1 MEKEADVKLAEEKRL
16 KDTIEI
22 MKEQIETVTSTIEHL
37 HENTMNPYTQ
47 ANLQKM
53 YSDRKRNLESL
64 KDKPYFARIDF
75 KEASVKEA
83 SKIYIGKANVDDDS
97 NNLIVVDWRAPIASL
112 YYDGRLGKV
121 SYDAPTG
128 NIQGDLLLK
137 RLFEIKQ
144 GKLEGFSDIDI
155 SASDELLKPYLTSN
169 SAVRLKNIIST
180 IQAEQ
185 NAIIRVPLN
194 RALIVQG
201 VAGSGKTT
209 VALHRIAYLAYTYA
223 KQLQSKDF
231 MIIAPN
237 KFFLDYIS
245 NILPDL
251 GVNDVN
257 QCTFEEFAE
266 QIIDAGIKVETSTD
280 KLANMV
286 NNHEEDKKSED
297 EQAISTFKSSLEF
310 KEILEKYLQNIEEH
324 YLPEGD
330 LQAGDITILRHEKLV
345 ENFKECLQG
354 KALEEKLKMFKARLK
369 MFFENNQDLIED
381 MIRKQRTKEIES
393 LDKSLPQDEYK
404 KKRLEIFAKYGEP
417 LEMLKNNGKKLI
429 DDYVKGVKKPNPL
442 VYYRD
447 FISKLPQYAQGM
459 DIDEKIIK
467 GVQDGILSKKNNKQV
482 EYEDLAPLMYIASKI
497 RGNEKQIKNNQLY
510 PKHIVVDEAQDYSPF
525 QFFVLKNILKSDSM
539 TILGDISQGIYS
551 YRGTNDWKEI
561 NDRIFDGKADILDLS
576 KSYRTT
582 IEIMEKG
589 NDVIDKI
596 RDRIHTRLAEPVI
609 RRGDPV
615 TVTKQEEKQLATTIT
630 NRINELVQQDKR
642 TNIAVITKTLQEAKD
657 LYKKITKQGIDA
669 ILISDKSKEY
679 NGGVSIIPSYLVKGL
694 EFDSVILSDAGKEQY
709 GNNELDA
716 KLLYVAITRAMHT
729 LDIYY
734 TKERTELLNERKKE
748 KNLRADS
755 ELEER

>member
-22 MKEQIETVTSTIEHL
+22 IKEQIDTITRSIEHL
-37 HENTMNPYTQ
+37 HENTTDPYTQ
-47 ANLQKM
+47 ASLQKT
-53 YSDRKRNLESL
+53 YSDKKRSLESS

-75 KEASVKEA
+75 KEESEQKT
-83 SKIYIGKANVDDDS
+83 SKIYIGKANVDDDN
-97 NNLIVVDWRAPIASL
+97 NNLVVVDWRAPIASL
-112 YYDGRLGKV
+112 YYDGRLGKAN
-121 SYDAPTG
+121 YDAPAG
-128 NIQGDLLLK
+128 NIQGELLLK
-137 RLFEIKQ
+137 RLFEIEH

-155 SASDELLKPYLTSN
+155 SASDELLKPYLTS
-169 SAVRLKNIIST
+169 SSEVRLKNIIST
-180 IQAEQ
+180 IQTEQ
-185 NAIIRVPLN
+185 NAIIRAPLSKP
-194 RALIVQG
+194 LIVQG

-209 VALHRIAYLAYTYA
+209 VALHRIAYLAYTYD
-223 KQLQSKDF
+223 KQLKSKDF

-266 QIIDAGIKVETSTD
+266 QIIDAGIKVESSTD

-286 NNHEEDKKSED
+286 NNYGEDKKQES
-297 EQAISTFKSSLEF
+297 EQAISNFKSSLEF
-310 KEILEKYLQNIEEH
+310 KEILDKYLQNIEEH

-330 LQAGDITILRHEKLV
+330 LKAGDIIILRHEKLV
-345 ENFKECLQG
+345 ENFKGCLQG
-354 KALEEKLKMFKARLK
+354 KALEEKLKMFKSRLK
-369 MFFENNQDLIED
+369 MFFENNQDSIED
-381 MIRKQRTKEIES
+381 MIRKQRTEEIES
-393 LDKSLPQDEYK
+393 LDKNLPQDEYK
-404 KKRLEIFAKYGEP
+404 KRKLEIFAKYDEALG
-417 LEMLKNNGKKLI
+417 LLKNNGKKLI
-429 DDYVKGVKKPNPL
+429 EDYVKKVKKPNPL

-447 FISKLPQYAQGM
+447 FISKLPQYTQGM

-467 GVQDGILSKKNNKQV
+467 GIQDRILSRKNSKQV

-497 RGNEKQIKNNQLY
+497 RGNEKQIKNNQIY
-510 PKHIVVDEAQDYSPF
+510 PKHIVIDEAQDYSPF
-525 QFFVLKNILKSDSM
+525 QFWVLRNILKSNSM

-551 YRGTNDWKEI
+551 YRGTNNWQEL
-561 NDRIFDGKADILDLS
+561 NDRIFDGKANVLNLS

-582 IEIMEKG
+582 MEIMEKG

-596 RDRIHTRLAEPVI
+596 RNRIHTRLAEPVI
-609 RRGDPV
+609 RRGNPV
-615 TVTKQEEKQLATTIT
+615 TVTKQDEKQLAITIA
-630 NRINELVQQDKR
+630 NRINELIQEQR
-642 TNIAVITKTLQEAKD
+642 TNIAVITKTLQEAKE

-669 ILISDKSKEY
+669 TLISDKSKEY
-679 NGGVSIIPSYLVKGL
+679 NGGVSVIPSYLVKGL

-709 GNNELDA
+709 GKNELDA

-748 KNLRADS
+748 SKRKDDS

>member
-22 MKEQIETVTSTIEHL
+22 IKEQIDTITRSIEHL
-37 HENTMNPYTQ
+37 HENTTDPYTQ
-47 ANLQKM
+47 ASLQKT
-53 YSDRKRNLESL
+53 YSDKKRSLESS

-75 KEASVKEA
+75 KEESEQKT
-83 SKIYIGKANVDDDS
+83 SKIYIGKANVDDDN
-97 NNLIVVDWRAPIASL
+97 NNLVVVDWRAPIASL
-112 YYDGRLGKV
+112 YYDGRLGKAN
-121 SYDAPTG
+121 YDAPAG
-128 NIQGDLLLK
+128 NIQGELLLK
-137 RLFEIKQ
+137 RLFEIEH

-155 SASDELLKPYLTSN
+155 SASDELLKPYLTS
-169 SAVRLKNIIST
+169 SSEVRLKNIIST
-180 IQAEQ
+180 IQTEQ
-185 NAIIRVPLN
+185 NAIIRAPLSKP
-194 RALIVQG
+194 LIVQG

-209 VALHRIAYLAYTYA
+209 VALHRIAYLAYTYD
-223 KQLQSKDF
+223 KQLKSKDF

-266 QIIDAGIKVETSTD
+266 QIIDAGIKVESSTD

-286 NNHEEDKKSED
+286 NNYGEDKKQES
-297 EQAISTFKSSLEF
+297 EQAISNFKSSLEF
-310 KEILEKYLQNIEEH
+310 KEILDKYLQNIEEH

-330 LQAGDITILRHEKLV
+330 LKAGDIIILRHEKLV
-345 ENFKECLQG
+345 ENFKGCLQG
-354 KALEEKLKMFKARLK
+354 KALEEKLKMFKSRLK
-369 MFFENNQDLIED
+369 MFFENNQDSIED
-381 MIRKQRTKEIES
+381 MIRKQRTEEIES
-393 LDKSLPQDEYK
+393 LDKNLPQDEYK
-404 KKRLEIFAKYGEP
+404 KRKLEIFAKYDEALG
-417 LEMLKNNGKKLI
+417 LLKNNGKKLI
-429 DDYVKGVKKPNPL
+429 EDYVKKVKKPNPL

-447 FISKLPQYAQGM
+447 FISKLPQYTQGM

-467 GVQDGILSKKNNKQV
+467 GIQDRILSRKNSKQV

-497 RGNEKQIKNNQLY
+497 RGNEKQIKNNQIY
-510 PKHIVVDEAQDYSPF
+510 PKHIVIDEAQDYSPF
-525 QFFVLKNILKSDSM
+525 QFWVLRNILKSNSM

-551 YRGTNDWKEI
+551 YRGTNNWQEL
-561 NDRIFDGKADILDLS
+561 NDRIFDGKANVLNLS

-582 IEIMEKG
+582 MEIMEKG

-596 RDRIHTRLAEPVI
+596 RNRIHTRLAEPVI
-609 RRGDPV
+609 RRGNPV
-615 TVTKQEEKQLATTIT
+615 TVTKQDEKQLAITIV
-630 NRINELVQQDKR
+630 NRINELIQEQR
-642 TNIAVITKTLQEAKD
+642 TNIAVITKTLQEAKE

-669 ILISDKSKEY
+669 TLISDKSKEY
-679 NGGVSIIPSYLVKGL
+679 NGGVSVIPSYLVKGL

-709 GNNELDA
+709 GKNELDA

-748 KNLRADS
+748 SKRKDDS

>member
-1 MEKEADVKLAEEKRL
+1 MENEEGVKLAEEKRL

-22 MKEQIETVTSTIEHL
+22 VKEQIEIVTRSIERL
-37 HENTMNPYTQ
+37 YQNITDPYTL
-47 ANLQKM
+47 ASFQKI
-53 YSDRKRNLESL
+53 YSDKKRNLESS

-75 KEASVKEA
+75 KEESAKKA
-83 SKIYIGKANVDDDS
+83 SKIYIGKANIDDDN

-121 SYDAPTG
+121 NYNAPAG

-137 RLFEIKQ
+137 RLFEIEH
-144 GKLEGFSDIDI
+144 GKLKGFSDIDI

-169 SAVRLKNIIST
+169 SEVRLKNIIST
-180 IQAEQ
+180 IQTEQ
-185 NAIIRVPLN
+185 NAIIRAPLG
-194 RALIVQG
+194 RPLIIQG

-209 VALHRIAYLAYTYA
+209 VALHRIAYLAYTYD

-266 QIIDAGIKVETSTD
+266 QIIDAGIKVESSTE
-280 KLANMV
+280 KLANIV
-286 NNHEEDKKSED
+286 NNRGKGKKHET

-310 KEILEKYLQNIEEH
+310 KEILDKYLQNIEEH
-324 YLPEGD
+324 YLPESD
-330 LQAGDITILRHEKLV
+330 LKVGDITILSHEKLV

-354 KALEEKLKMFKARLK
+354 KALEEKLKKFKARLK

-381 MIRKQRTKEIES
+381 IIRKQRTKEIES
-393 LDKSLPQDEYK
+393 LDKNLPKDEYK
-404 KKRLEIFAKYGEP
+404 KRRLEIFEKYDGP
-417 LEMLKNNGKKLI
+417 LELLKNNGKKLI
-429 DDYVKGVKKPNPL
+429 DNYVKGVKKPNPL

-447 FISKLPQYAQGM
+447 FITKLPLYTQGM
-459 DIDEKIIK
+459 DIDENIIK
-467 GVQDGILSKKNNKQV
+467 GVQDGIISSKNSKQV

-497 RGNEKQIKNNQLY
+497 RGNKKQIKNNQIF

-525 QFFVLKNILKSDSM
+525 QFLVLKNILKSDSM

-551 YRGTNDWKEI
+551 YRGTNDWTEV
-561 NDRIFDGKADILDLS
+561 NDKIFDGKANILDLS

-582 IEIMEKG
+582 MEIMEKG

-609 RRGDPV
+609 RRGEPV
-615 TVTKQEEKQLATTIT
+615 TITKQEEKQLATTIA
-630 NRINELVQQDKR
+630 NRINELVQDKR

-657 LYKKITKQGIDA
+657 LYKNITKQGIDA
-669 ILISDKSKEY
+669 TLISEKSAEY

-694 EFDSVILSDAGKEQY
+694 EFDSVILSDAGNEEY

-748 KNLRADS
+748 RSLKEDL
-755 ELEER
+755 ELE

>member
-1 MEKEADVKLAEEKRL
+1 MKQEADVKLAEEKRL

-22 MKEQIETVTSTIEHL
+22 VKEQIETITSAIEHL
-37 HENTMNPYTQ
+37 YENTTDPYTQ
-47 ANLQKM
+47 ASLQKM
-53 YSDRKRNLESL
+53 YSDKKKSLESS

-75 KEASVKEA
+75 KETSAKEA
-83 SKIYIGKANVDDDS
+83 SKIYIGKSNVDDD
-97 NNLIVVDWRAPIASL
+97 NNLIVVDWRTPIASL

-121 SYDAPTG
+121 NYDAPAG
-128 NIQGDLLLK
+128 NIQGELVLK
-137 RLFEIKQ
+137 RLFEIEQ
-144 GKLEGFSDIDI
+144 GKLKGFSDIDI

-169 SAVRLKNIIST
+169 SEVRLKNIIST
-180 IQAEQ
+180 IQTEQ
-185 NAIIRVPLN
+185 NAIIRASLN
-194 RALIVQG
+194 RPLIVQG

-266 QIIDAGIKVETSTD
+266 QIIDAGIKVESSTD

-286 NNHEEDKKSED
+286 NKNGEDKKDESE
-297 EQAISTFKSSLEF
+297 QSISTFKSSLEF
-310 KEILEKYLQNIEEH
+310 KEILDKYLQNIEEH

-330 LQAGDITILRHEKLV
+330 LKAGNITILRHEKLV
-345 ENFKECLQG
+345 ENFKCCLQG

-381 MIRKQRTKEIES
+381 MIRKQRTNEIES
-393 LDKSLPQDEYK
+393 LDKNLSQDEYK
-404 KKRLEIFAKYGEP
+404 KRRLEIFAKYDES
-417 LEMLKNNGKKLI
+417 LELLKNNGKKLI
-429 DDYVKGVKKPNPL
+429 DDYVKRVKKPNPL

-447 FISKLPQYAQGM
+447 FISKLPQYAQSM
-459 DIDEKIIK
+459 EVDEKMIRK
-467 GVQDGILSKKNNKQV
+467 VQDGILNKKNSKQV

-497 RGNEKQIKNNQLY
+497 RGNEKQIKNNQIY

-551 YRGTNDWKEI
+551 YRGTNDWEEV
-561 NDRIFDGKADILDLS
+561 NDRIFDGRANVLDLS

-582 IEIMEKG
+582 MEIMEKG

-596 RDRIHTRLAEPVI
+596 RDRIHTKLAEPVI
-609 RRGDPV
+609 RKGDPV
-615 TVTKQEEKQLATTIT
+615 TVTKQEEKELATTIT
-630 NRINELVQQDKR
+630 NRINELIQDKR

-657 LYKKITKQGIDA
+657 LYKKITKQDIDA

-748 KNLRADS
+748 RNLKTDL
-755 ELEER
+755 EVEER

>member
-22 MKEQIETVTSTIEHL
+22 VKEQIETITSTIEHL
-37 HENTMNPYTQ
+37 HENTTDPYTQ

-53 YSDRKRNLESL
+53 YLDRKRNLESS

-75 KEASVKEA
+75 KETSAKEA

-121 SYDAPTG
+121 SYDAPAG

-137 RLFEIKQ
+137 RLFEIEQ
-144 GKLEGFSDIDI
+144 GRLEGFSDIDI

-169 SAVRLKNIIST
+169 SEVRLKNIIST
-180 IQAEQ
+180 IQTEQ
-185 NAIIRVPLN
+185 NAIIRAPLN
-194 RALIVQG
+194 RPLIVQG

-223 KQLQSKDF
+223 KQLQSKDV

-266 QIIDAGIKVETSTD
+266 QIIDAGIKVESSTD
-280 KLANMV
+280 KLANMI
-286 NNHEEDKKSED
+286 NNHGEDKKNEG

-310 KEILEKYLQNIEEH
+310 KEILDKYLQNIEEH

-330 LQAGDITILRHEKLV
+330 LKAGDITILRHEKLV
-345 ENFKECLQG
+345 ENFKECLKG

-404 KKRLEIFAKYGEP
+404 KKRLEIFEKYDEP

-429 DDYVKGVKKPNPL
+429 DDYVKRVKKPNPL

-447 FISKLPQYAQGM
+447 FISKLPQYAQGL

-467 GVQDGILSKKNNKQV
+467 GVQDGVLSKKNKQV

-497 RGNEKQIKNNQLY
+497 RGNEKQIKNNQIY

-525 QFFVLKNILKSDSM
+525 QFFVLKDILKSDSM

-551 YRGTNDWKEI
+551 YRGTNDWTEI
-561 NDRIFDGKADILDLS
+561 NDRIFDGKANILDLS

-582 IEIMEKG
+582 MEIMEKG

-596 RDRIHTRLAEPVI
+596 RDRIHTKLAEPVI
-609 RRGDPV
+609 REGDPV
-615 TVTKQEEKQLATTIT
+615 TVTKQEEKQLAITIA
-630 NRINELVQQDKR
+630 NRINELVQDKR

-657 LYKKITKQGIDA
+657 LYKKITKKGIDA
-669 ILISDKSKEY
+669 TLISDKSKEY

-694 EFDSVILSDAGKEQY
+694 EFDSVILPDAGKEQY

-748 KNLRADS
+748 KSLKEDS

>member
-1 MEKEADVKLAEEKRL
+1 MENEEDVKLAEEKRL

-22 MKEQIETVTSTIEHL
+22 VKEQIEAVKRSIEHL
-37 HENTMNPYTQ
+37 YENITDPYTL
-47 ANLQKM
+47 ASFQKM
-53 YSDRKRNLESL
+53 YSDKKRNLESS

-75 KEASVKEA
+75 KEESAKKT
-83 SKIYIGKANVDDDS
+83 SKIYIGKANIDDDN

-121 SYDAPTG
+121 KYNAPAG
-128 NIQGDLLLK
+128 KIQGDLLLK
-137 RLFEIKQ
+137 RLFEIEHGELKD
-144 GKLEGFSDIDI
+144 FSDIDI

-169 SAVRLKNIIST
+169 SEVRLKNIIST
-180 IQAEQ
+180 IQTEQ
-185 NAIIRVPLN
+185 NAIIRAPLG
-194 RALIVQG
+194 RPLIIQG

-209 VALHRIAYLAYTYA
+209 VALHRIAYLAYTYD

-257 QCTFEEFAE
+257 QCTFEEFAK
-266 QIIDAGIKVETSTD
+266 QIIDSGIKVESSTE

-286 NNHEEDKKSED
+286 NNPGEGKKHEI
-297 EQAISTFKSSLEF
+297 EQAISTFKSSLKF
-310 KEILEKYLQNIEEH
+310 KEILDQYLQNIEEH
-324 YLPEGD
+324 YLPESD
-330 LQAGDITILRHEKLV
+330 LRVGDITILSHEKLV
-345 ENFKECLQG
+345 ENFKECLPG
-354 KALEEKLKMFKARLK
+354 KAFEEKLKKFKARLK

-381 MIRKQRTKEIES
+381 MIRKKRTKEIES
-393 LDKSLPQDEYK
+393 LDENLPKDEYK
-404 KKRLEIFAKYGEP
+404 KRKLEIFEKYDEP
-417 LEMLKNNGKKLI
+417 LELLKNNGKKLI
-429 DDYVKGVKKPNPL
+429 DNYVKGVKKPNPL

-447 FISKLPQYAQGM
+447 FIIKLPVYTQGM
-459 DIDEKIIK
+459 DIDENIIK
-467 GVQDGILSKKNNKQV
+467 GVQDGIISRKNSKQV

-497 RGNEKQIKNNQLY
+497 RGNGRQIKDNQIF

-525 QFFVLKNILKSDSM
+525 QFWVLKNILKSDSM

-551 YRGTNDWKEI
+551 YRGTNDWTEV
-561 NDRIFDGKADILDLS
+561 NDRIFNGKANILDLS

-582 IEIMEKG
+582 MEIMEKG

-609 RRGDPV
+609 RRGEPV
-615 TVTKQEEKQLATTIT
+615 TITKQEEKQLATTIA
-630 NRINELVQQDKR
+630 NRINELVQNKR

-657 LYKKITKQGIDA
+657 LYKKIIKQGIDA
-669 ILISDKSKEY
+669 TLISDKSKEY

-694 EFDSVILSDAGKEQY
+694 EFDSVILSDAGKEKY
-709 GNNELDA
+709 DNNELDA

-734 TKERTELLNERKKE
+734 TKERTELLNKRKKE
-748 KNLRADS
+748 KSLKEDL

>member
-22 MKEQIETVTSTIEHL
+22 IKEQIDTITRSIEHL
-37 HENTMNPYTQ
+37 HENTTDPYTQ
-47 ANLQKM
+47 ASLQKT
-53 YSDRKRNLESL
+53 YSNKKRSLESS

-75 KEASVKEA
+75 KEESAQKT
-83 SKIYIGKANVDDDS
+83 SKIYIGKANVDDDN
-97 NNLIVVDWRAPIASL
+97 NNLVVVDWRAPIASL
-112 YYDGRLGKV
+112 YYDGRLGKAN
-121 SYDAPTG
+121 YDAPAG
-128 NIQGDLLLK
+128 NIQGELLLK
-137 RLFEIKQ
+137 RLFEIEH

-155 SASDELLKPYLTSN
+155 SASDELLKPYLTS
-169 SAVRLKNIIST
+169 SSEVRLKNIIST
-180 IQAEQ
+180 IQTEQ
-185 NAIIRVPLN
+185 NAIIRAPLSKP
-194 RALIVQG
+194 LIVQG

-223 KQLQSKDF
+223 KQLKSKDF

-266 QIIDAGIKVETSTD
+266 QIIDAGIKVESSTD

-286 NNHEEDKKSED
+286 NNYGEDKKPES
-297 EQAISTFKSSLEF
+297 EQAISNFKSSLEF
-310 KEILEKYLQNIEEH
+310 KEILDKYLQNIEEH

-330 LQAGDITILRHEKLV
+330 LKAGNITILRHEKLV
-345 ENFKECLQG
+345 ENFKGCLQG
-354 KALEEKLKMFKARLK
+354 KALEEKLKMFKSRLK
-369 MFFENNQDLIED
+369 MFFENNQDSIED
-381 MIRKQRTKEIES
+381 MIKKQRTKEIES
-393 LDKSLPQDEYK
+393 LDKNLPQDEYK
-404 KKRLEIFAKYGEP
+404 KKKLEIFAKYDESLG
-417 LEMLKNNGKKLI
+417 LLKNNGKKLI
-429 DDYVKGVKKPNPL
+429 EDYVKRVKKPNPL

-447 FISKLPQYAQGM
+447 FISKLPQYTQGM

-467 GVQDGILSKKNNKQV
+467 GIQDRILSRKNSKQV

-497 RGNEKQIKNNQLY
+497 RGNEKQIKNNQIY
-510 PKHIVVDEAQDYSPF
+510 PKHIVIDEAQDYSPF
-525 QFFVLKNILKSDSM
+525 QFWVLRNILKSNSM

-551 YRGTNDWKEI
+551 YRGTNNWQEL
-561 NDRIFDGKADILDLS
+561 NDRIFDGKANVLNLS

-582 IEIMEKG
+582 MEIMEKG

-596 RDRIHTRLAEPVI
+596 RNRIHTRLAEPVI
-609 RRGDPV
+609 RRGNPV
-615 TVTKQEEKQLATTIT
+615 TVTKQDEKQLAITIA
-630 NRINELVQQDKR
+630 NRINELIQEQR
-642 TNIAVITKTLQEAKD
+642 TNIAIITKTLQEAKE

-669 ILISDKSKEY
+669 TLISDKSKEY
-679 NGGVSIIPSYLVKGL
+679 NGGVSVIPSYLVKGL

-748 KNLRADS
+748 SKKRDDS
-755 ELEER
+755 ESEER